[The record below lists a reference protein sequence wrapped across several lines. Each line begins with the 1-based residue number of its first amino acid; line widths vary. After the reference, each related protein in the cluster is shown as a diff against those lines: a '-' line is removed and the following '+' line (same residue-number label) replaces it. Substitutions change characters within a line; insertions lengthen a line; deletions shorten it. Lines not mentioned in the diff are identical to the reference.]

1 MLCRLFF
8 FQNCRGEAK
17 ANNND
22 HEAKKARRE
31 LTNAILP
38 GYDDYVQMLLECKHL
53 KRFNLTHYKYV
64 ALDITEQETI
74 FDHLYVATGRIH

>member
-22 HEAKKARRE
+22 HEAKKAHRE
-31 LTNAILP
+31 LTNALLP
-38 GYDDYVQMLLECKHL
+38 GYDDYMLMLLECHNKHL
-53 KRFNLTHYKYV
+53 KRFNLTHYEYA
-64 ALDITEQETI
+64 ALDVAEQQNP
-74 FDHLYVATGRIH
+74 AS